1 MPQGDKRKYTDK
13 QKRKAEHIAEGY
25 MERGKS
31 EDEAKSRAW
40 RTVNKESH
48 GGEIRG
54 GSGWGKPESH
64 ESSKRGGK
72 ISMAKRSSAQRSAAA
87 KKAAATRK
95 KKAAATHR
103 KRSAAAKKAAKTR
116 KRTG

>member
-25 MERGKS
+25 VDRGAP
-31 EDEAKSRAW
+31 ETEAKRRAW
-40 RTVNKESH
+40 MTVNKESH
-48 GGEIRG
+48 GGELRG

-72 ISMAKRSSAQRSAAA
+72 ISMARRTRAQRSTAA
-87 KKAAATRK
+87 KKAAVTRK

-103 KRSAAAKKAAKTR
+103 TRSAAAKKAAKTR
-116 KRTG
+116 SQK